1 MSGAAF
7 AASTSRAEAA
17 ASEQPL
23 VLSTPTGKLM
33 GTLQL
38 PASSSASGKFPVALI
53 VAGSGPT
60 DRDGNGPTLR
70 TDSYRLLASALASKG
85 IAVARYDKRGIAASA
100 AAAPSEKDL
109 RFEMYAD
116 DAAAWLDFL
125 RADGRFDRLVLVGHS
140 EGSLL
145 GMLAAQRTK
154 LDGFVSLCGPGRP
167 APALLHEQLTNN
179 APAALVAQSDAIVA
193 KLERGETVSD
203 VPPSLL
209 TLYRPSVQRYLIS
222 WFHYDPR
229 IEIAKLKVPIA
240 IVGGQ
245 YDAQVPAHDARLLGD
260 AAPAAK
266 VTIVAGMSHT
276 LKHVEGMAQA
286 QQLPAYSDPARPID
300 PAVPAAIAALVKRTA

>member
-1 MSGAAF
+1 
-7 AASTSRAEAA
+7 
-17 ASEQPL
+17 
-23 VLSTPTGKLM
+23 M

-70 TDSYRLLASALASKG
+70 TDSYRLLANALASRG
-85 IAVARYDKRGIAASA
+85 VAVARYDKRGVGASA

-109 RFEMYAD
+109 RFETYAD

-125 RADGRFDRLVLVGHS
+125 RADGRFNRLFLIGHS

-145 GMLAAQRTK
+145 GMLAAQRSK

-203 VPPSLL
+203 VQPSLL

-245 YDAQVPAHDARLLGD
+245 YDAQVPAHDAHLLGD

-266 VTIVAGMSHT
+266 VTIVAGMSHP
-276 LKHVEGMAQA
+276 LKHVDGMSQA

-300 PAVPAAIAALVKRTA
+300 PAVPATIAALVKRSA